1 MNDLELGWEIVGSVL
16 IIVVV
21 VVIFSELVTVGL
33 APQPGDVFYPV
44 WSAVPSIGF
53 EALLLSATGV
63 AAVGLYL
70 IDQPEF

>member
-16 IIVVV
+16 FVVVV

-44 WSAVPSIGF
+44 WSAVTSIGF
-53 EALLLSATGV
+53 EALLLSVTGV

-70 IDQPEF
+70 INYSDF